1 MEREKFSSRLGFL
14 LISAGCAIG
23 LGNVWRFPYI
33 TGKYGGAAFVLVY
46 LFFLVIMG
54 LPIMA
59 MEFAVGRASQK
70 SCASSFKILEPKGS
84 YWHINGYVGMLGNY
98 LLMMFYTTIG
108 GWMISYFVKMVRGEF
123 EGLDAQGV
131 SDAFNGMLSQP
142 GPMIF
147 WMILVVVFSFGVCSM
162 GLQKGVERVNKFMMT
177 CLLLIMAVLAVR
189 SCLLDGAA
197 EGLAFYLKPDF
208 GKMMESGFGEVVF
221 AAMGQAFFTL
231 SLGIGALAI
240 FGSYIG

>member
-1 MEREKFSSRLGFL
+1 MTSPGFAG
-14 LISAGCAIG
+14 AGCAIG

-108 GWMISYFVKMVRGEF
+108 GWMLSYFVKMVRGEYF
-123 EGLDAQGV
+123 
-131 SDAFNGMLSQP
+131 
-142 GPMIF
+142 
-147 WMILVVVFSFGVCSM
+147 
-162 GLQKGVERVNKFMMT
+162 
-177 CLLLIMAVLAVR
+177 
-189 SCLLDGAA
+189 
-197 EGLAFYLKPDF
+197 
-208 GKMMESGFGEVVF
+208 
-221 AAMGQAFFTL
+221 
-231 SLGIGALAI
+231 
-240 FGSYIG
+240 

>member
-108 GWMISYFVKMVRGEF
+108 GWMLSYFVKMVRGEF
-123 EGLDAQGV
+123 ESLDAQGV
-131 SDAFNGMLSQP
+131 SDAFNG
-142 GPMIF
+142 
-147 WMILVVVFSFGVCSM
+147 FS
-162 GLQKGVERVNKFMMT
+162 
-177 CLLLIMAVLAVR
+177 AR
-189 SCLLDGAA
+189 SNDLLDD
-197 EGLAFYLKPDF
+197 PCCC
-208 GKMMESGFGEVVF
+208 
-221 AAMGQAFFTL
+221 
-231 SLGIGALAI
+231 I
-240 FGSYIG
+240 